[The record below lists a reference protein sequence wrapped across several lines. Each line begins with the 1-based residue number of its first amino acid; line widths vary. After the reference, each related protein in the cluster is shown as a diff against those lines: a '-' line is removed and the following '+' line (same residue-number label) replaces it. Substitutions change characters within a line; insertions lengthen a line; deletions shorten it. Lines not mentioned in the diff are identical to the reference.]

1 MHSSQTQIN
10 VNDVLMTK
18 KDKLSKEIIFH
29 ALAYIEHA
37 FIRLID
43 HDGQT
48 YQFGDESA
56 ELKADLKVYHPQF
69 FYRILKEG
77 SIGAAEAYVDAWWSS
92 SDLTA
97 LIQVFSRNLTTLDK
111 IENKVNGL
119 SRLLDRFRHWTN
131 RNNKKNAKNNI
142 ASHYDLSNDLYRCF
156 LDEKMLYSSA
166 LFLTDNESLEKA
178 QENKMRQLCEKLALK
193 PSDHLLEIGT
203 GWGAMAIFA
212 ASHYGC
218 KVTTTTISEQQYLWA
233 KERIKQAQLEDKIT
247 LLKKDYRELEG
258 EFDKIVSIEMIE
270 AVGKSFFPTY
280 VKKCVS
286 LLKPGGL
293 FALQSITIADKNF
306 TNYSKNVDF
315 IQKHIF
321 PGGFL
326 PSLSFLVSQFSQL
339 ASFTLRD
346 LNDIG
351 LDYAK
356 TLAHWHTR
364 FDSQQATLLQLG
376 FDEPFMRLWRFYF
389 CYCQGGFLERSISAA
404 QLVFQKPKWG

>member
-1 MHSSQTQIN
+1 MHSSQIN
-10 VNDVLMTK
+10 VYGSLETK
-18 KDKLSKEIIFH
+18 KDKLSKDIIFH
-29 ALAYIEHA
+29 ALTYIEHA

-43 HDGQT
+43 HDGQI

-56 ELKADLKVYHPQF
+56 DIKAEIKINHPQF

-97 LIQVFSRNLTTLDK
+97 VIQVFSRNTNALNK
-111 IENKVNGL
+111 IESKVNGL
-119 SRLLDRFRHWTN
+119 SRLFDRFRHWTN
-131 RNNKKNAKNNI
+131 RNNKQNAKNNI
-142 ASHYDLSNDLYRCF
+142 ASHYDLSNELYRCF
-156 LDEKMLYSSA
+156 LDEQMLYSSA
-166 LFLTDNESLEKA
+166 LYLTDKDSLEKA

-193 PSDHLLEIGT
+193 QSDHLLEIGT

-212 ASHYGC
+212 ATHYGC

-233 KERIKQAQLEDKIT
+233 KKRIRQAHLEDKIT

-258 EFDKIVSIEMIE
+258 DFDKIISIEMIE
-270 AVGKSFFPTY
+270 AVGKAFFPTY

-293 FALQSITIADKNF
+293 LALQSITIADKTF

-326 PSLSFLVSQFSQL
+326 PSLSFIVNQFSQL
-339 ASFTLRD
+339 AYFTLRD

-351 LDYAK
+351 QDYAK
-356 TLAHWHTR
+356 TLGDWHAR
-364 FDSQQATLLQLG
+364 LDQHQAALSQLG
-376 FDEPFMRLWRFYF
+376 FDERFMRLWRFYF
-389 CYCQGGFLERSISAA
+389 CYCQGGFLERSISAV
-404 QLVFQKPKWG
+404 QCVFQKPKW